1 MYIMRYL
8 VKFLKVI
15 LLLPV
20 LYLTYW
26 IFLAL
31 TLLVPPL
38 GLLFYFLL
46 GAVVVVSPFI
56 FMGMPM
62 VLLYRQVKKDVYSP
76 DGAIHS
82 GLYWWVIAY
91 LILCAFITLV
101 LTRIVVKYVPAINS
115 YPSINSFL
123 EQTGLWCYPIAIV
136 LTSPISIIGF
146 HLKRFMHNRALVRT
160 GRSTNS

>member
-1 MYIMRYL
+1 MRYIG
-8 VKFLKVI
+8 KFLKVI

-20 LYLTYW
+20 LYLVYW

-31 TLLVPPL
+31 ILLVPPL

-46 GAVVVVSPFI
+46 GTVVVVSPFI

-62 VLLYRQVKKDVYSP
+62 ILFYRQVKRDVYSP

-82 GLYWWVIAY
+82 GLYWWVVAY

-101 LTRIVVKYVPAINS
+101 LTRIVVKYVPAINTL
-115 YPSINSFL
+115 PLLNSFL
-123 EQTGLWCYPIAIV
+123 EQAGLWCYPIAIV
-136 LTSPISIIGF
+136 LTSPISLIGF
-146 HLKRFMHNRALVRT
+146 RLKRWMHNRALRQT
-160 GRSTNS
+160 GRSTDS